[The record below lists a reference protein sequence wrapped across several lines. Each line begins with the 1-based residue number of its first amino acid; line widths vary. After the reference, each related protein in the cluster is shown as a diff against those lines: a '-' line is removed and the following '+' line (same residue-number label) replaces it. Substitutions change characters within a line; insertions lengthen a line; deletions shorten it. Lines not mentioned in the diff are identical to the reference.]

1 MPRVTFSLLL
11 LTALVIPC
19 KGAPVPVSASP
30 EPEARFEV
38 AVSTD
43 KDQADWNQLEF
54 KGDSFPKIL
63 VRERATGKLLAA
75 IDYSCD
81 AHSDARPIRENI
93 KATWTPKGDR
103 VALTV
108 SERFYSHVI
117 VFVIEETPQGGIACK
132 QVKLPAFPI
141 EAVIPGFKE
150 FRPRSHESVI
160 GWADEGH
167 LRISRS
173 VSADTL
179 PTKSGKVV
187 YSAIYTFTYDFSNPR
202 VPILIGMNRD
212 SQS

>member
-1 MPRVTFSLLL
+1 MTRVIPLLL
-11 LTALVIPC
+11 LAGFVLPC
-19 KGAPVPVSASP
+19 MGAPVAVSASP
-30 EPEARFEV
+30 DPEARFEV

-43 KDQADWNQLEF
+43 KDQTDWNQLEF

-63 VRERATGKLLAA
+63 VRQRATGKLLAA
-75 IDYSCD
+75 IDFPCD
-81 AHSDARPIRENI
+81 ANSDAKPIREHI

-117 VFVIEETPQGGIACK
+117 VFVIEETSQEGIACK
-132 QVKLPAFPI
+132 EVKLPAFPI

-150 FRPRSHESVI
+150 FRPRSHESVM
-160 GWADEGH
+160 GWTDDGH

-179 PTKSGKVV
+179 PTNGGQVV
-187 YSAIYTFTYDFSNPR
+187 YSATYSFIYDFSDPGNP
-202 VPILIGMNRD
+202 VLISMNRD
-212 SQS
+212 SSQF

>member
-1 MPRVTFSLLL
+1 M
-11 LTALVIPC
+11 
-19 KGAPVPVSASP
+19 SASP
-30 EPEARFEV
+30 DPEARFEV

-43 KDQADWNQLEF
+43 KDQVDWNQLEF

-75 IDYSCD
+75 IQYSCD
-81 AHSDARPIRENI
+81 ANSDARPIRENM

-117 VFVIEETPQGGIACK
+117 VFVIRDAPRGGIACK
-132 QVKLPAFPI
+132 EVKLPAFPI

-150 FRPRSHESVI
+150 FRPRSHESVM
-160 GWADEGH
+160 GWTNEGH

-179 PTKSGKVV
+179 PGESGQVV
-187 YSAIYTFTYDFSNPR
+187 YSAVYSFIYDLSHPR
-202 VPILIGMNRD
+202 NPILISMNRD